1 MARDRANIRVDMLAN
16 TEYRDL
22 GLAAQHLYKLLLIHP
37 TLNYAGV
44 ADWRPGRIAKITRG
58 VTADDVRTAAKELQ
72 AGAYIYVD
80 EETEEVFI
88 RSFVRHDGLLTRYR
102 LPIAMANAYA
112 DISSPEIRRYFVHE
126 LNRMHAMDSEMKC
139 WEEPRVRSILREPSE
154 DMKAMGQG
162 DGQGILQGMGYA
174 MGYAINA
181 DEVTPGAT
189 TTPTPTTTPPVEGGA
204 GGSRRKPERPLPAD
218 WAPNDT
224 HRSYATTEGIN
235 LDWQAERFKTNA
247 LAKDTRWR
255 DWDQAFKNW
264 LLKAEKSKPAGS
276 SPWDKKGLHV

>member
-16 TEYRDL
+16 TDYRDL

-58 VTADDVRTAAKELQ
+58 VTADDVRMAAKELQ
-72 AGAYIYVD
+72 AGAYVYVD
-80 EETEEVFI
+80 EDTEEVFI

-126 LNRMHAMDSEMKC
+126 LKRIHADDPEMKC
-139 WEEPRVRSILREPSE
+139 WEEPRVKSILREPAE
-154 DMKAMGQG
+154 DMKAIPQAMPDSTAQAIGY
-162 DGQGILQGMGYA
+162 GMGYA
-174 MGYAINA
+174 ITT

-189 TTPTPTTTPPVEGGA
+189 TTPTATTTSTV
-204 GGSRRKPERPLPAD
+204 
-218 WAPNDT
+218 
-224 HRSYATTEGIN
+224 
-235 LDWQAERFKTNA
+235 
-247 LAKDTRWR
+247 
-255 DWDQAFKNW
+255 
-264 LLKAEKSKPAGS
+264 
-276 SPWDKKGLHV
+276 V

>member
-22 GLAAQHLYKLLLIHP
+22 SMAAQHLYKLLLIHP

-58 VTADDVRTAAKELQ
+58 ITAHDVRTAAKELQ
-72 AGAYIYVD
+72 AGAYVYVD

-88 RSFVRHDGLLTRYR
+88 RSFIRHDGLLTRYR

-126 LNRMHAMDSEMKC
+126 LSRIHASDPDMKC
-139 WEEPRVRSILREPSE
+139 WEEPRVQSILREPPE
-154 DMKAMGQG
+154 DMKAMGNS
-162 DGQGILQGMGYA
+162 DGQGVLQGIGYG

-189 TTPTPTTTPPVEGGA
+189 TTPTPTTTPPTEGGA
-204 GGSRRKPERPLPAD
+204 GGGRRKPERPLPAD

-224 HRSYATTEGIN
+224 HKGFARTEGIN
-235 LDWQAERFKTNA
+235 LTFQAERFTNWA
-247 LAKDTRWR
+247 TAKDARYR
-255 DWDQAFKNW
+255 DWDAAFRNW
-264 LLKAEKSKPAGS
+264 LLKAEKSQTNSP
-276 SPWDKKGLHV
+276 SPWDRKGIH